1 MACPDGLSGQPS
13 DLNESFSVAGQEE
26 VLGEVASRDRL
37 ELIRSIMAS
46 IRRMGASSRVRDL
59 AKISSLI
66 GSSAC
71 CNRKISV
78 VEVASRCLVLIALTT
93 CFISCHVLY
102 YPCHVAEEDL
112 LS

>member
-1 MACPDGLSGQPS
+1 MAG
-13 DLNESFSVAGQEE
+13 EE
-26 VLGEVASRDRL
+26 VPEEVASRNRL
-37 ELIRSIMAS
+37 ELIRSTTAS
-46 IRRMGASSRVRDL
+46 IQRMRASSRVRDL

-71 CNRKISV
+71 CNRELSV

-93 CFISCHVLY
+93 CFIFCHALY

>member
-1 MACPDGLSGQPS
+1 M
-13 DLNESFSVAGQEE
+13 AGQEE
-26 VLGEVASRDRL
+26 VPEEVASRNRL
-37 ELIRSIMAS
+37 ELIRSTMAS
-46 IRRMGASSRVRDL
+46 IQRMRASSRVRDL
-59 AKISSLI
+59 TKISLI

-71 CNRKISV
+71 CNREIIV

-93 CFISCHVLY
+93 CFIFCHALY